1 LALSCRIKSLR
12 DSVSVDGM
20 MAVGISDEELE
31 LAKHIHAYSKR
42 TCTFC
47 GSNSA
52 PLRNCSLCMELRY
65 CIDTDC
71 QHGD

>member
-1 LALSCRIKSLR
+1 
-12 DSVSVDGM
+12 M